1 MFETQ
6 YYTVKM
12 PEAWVGKCV
21 DYIEDF
27 EDGTSIVTFY
37 EKECYMTSYSGKI
50 CSIQLMP
57 SEDDTYK
64 DFPDYEWLG
73 ALDTPEG
80 SFNMILLYPTDVQ
93 LTVETMDT
101 YNQMAR
107 KLPDVLC
114 TISPKEGIEMVM
126 PAPVFP

>member
-1 MFETQ
+1 MDNGLDILSLYEVTAYDTFGG
-6 YYTVKM
+6 
-12 PEAWVGKCV
+12 GKL
-21 DYIEDF
+21 
-27 EDGTSIVTFY
+27 
-37 EKECYMTSYSGKI
+37 

-114 TISPKEGIEMVM
+114 TISPKEGIEMVI